1 MRLFISS
8 SRLSSEP
15 STSYRVNRMG
25 KIQQRLLG
33 IIAVSLIVVG
43 LAALWFGATQPLFA
57 MMLRVGFGLFAIWL
71 ALPQLLRG
79 EWRASLLMIIG
90 LLGLVVLLASRPRL
104 FPIIGGILL
113 LAGLVQLTL
122 RYISRMLGTPQ
133 SLRRQPPG
141 SSNRASSGDK
151 KSRSD

>member
-1 MRLFISS
+1 
-8 SRLSSEP
+8 
-15 STSYRVNRMG
+15 MG

-33 IIAVSLIVVG
+33 VVAVSLIVIG

-57 MMLRVGFGLFAIWL
+57 IMLRVGFALFAIWL

-79 EWRASLLMIIG
+79 EWRASLLVIIG
-90 LLGLVVLLASRPRL
+90 LLGLLVLLASRPRL

-122 RYISRMLGTPQ
+122 RYLSRMLGVPQ
-133 SLRRQPPG
+133 SLGQQRPG
-141 SSNRASSGDK
+141 SATRATSRDK
-151 KSRSD
+151 KNRSD